1 MSITTKID
9 PSTLGWV
16 KTEID
21 ETLKQARLAFE
32 GFVEN
37 NADDAKLRHC
47 ITYLHQVVGT
57 LQMVEL
63 DGAALLGRET
73 EALAEA
79 LLAERAPREQAV
91 FELLTR
97 GILSLPDYLA
107 RLQYGQPDVPMRL
120 LPLVN
125 ELRAA
130 QKAEPISR
138 LELFQPDLSVRPARS
153 GERPRRSLEEY
164 VAVAKRLRPEFQKSL
179 LAWLKN
185 PTDTDTL
192 GRMETV
198 LAELE
203 REAHVGIYEQ
213 LFWVSGG
220 LLSALASGDLE
231 ITNERKKLLARLEQQ
246 MKKLAE
252 GGDKGA
258 LRASSEV
265 LLKSLLLELAE
276 GAGRHEK
283 VRELKA
289 AFDLDTLLGLT
300 PEASA
305 EVDGL
310 PTPEVIHTVAVELG
324 KEIEQA
330 QDILAAYLDP
340 VREDVRDL
348 AGLVTLLD
356 KMSGTLEMLGVPVLK
371 ALVDEIVECSRALDA
386 GSLQVTD
393 ASSMQLAGAL
403 LLIENSARQF
413 HASGSAWKK
422 QIEDRIAA
430 LKAMRAG
437 ETLPG
442 VDGIEISDA
451 SLTEAEFKQLLSVV
465 SAEIRVNLAKVEE
478 ALEAFAAN
486 PDNAGQIEAVPH
498 FLSQIQGALQ
508 ILGQE
513 AASELAAVTASH
525 IERMQRRE
533 CQADHAVFDALA
545 VAVGT
550 IEVYLEGLERDRPN
564 LETLIQVARQ
574 ELDSALGGSATGA
587 GAASDTQLELARVA
601 LDAWLLEPADAQ
613 ALDALSAALEG
624 LHASALAKAHD
635 KVMKIVAE
643 MQAVLALVHDD
654 PAQFNDD
661 VRDTLR
667 TSFEIVTSLWGG
679 AEALGAASS
688 AAAIAS
694 TAGTGASAH
703 APVDKRSAAPAQA
716 KPAQNAGLE
725 DLDEEIMQIFIEDA
739 KEVYQNIEKSFATWQ
754 AEPSNHEALLELRR
768 AFHTLKG
775 SGRMVGAGEIAELA
789 WAVENLLNQIREG
802 KLAHSPDIFAL
813 VTETKVVLPAMIAQL
828 EGGPAPSE
836 DIDDLRARANMLAGK
851 PATPPTALADSR
863 RDAAV
868 VEAPAIDPALLQI
881 FSGEAGGHVN
891 TIKETCAQ
899 GAGTFVH
906 HGLLRAAH
914 TLQGNARSLNL
925 APMAAA
931 AAETERY
938 LQALELR
945 QQPLNEKAIELLAT
959 LARNVERLL
968 ATLNVNAAPD
978 SSLKDDFARLAHAI
992 AAEHSRMAA
1001 EPTPI
1006 IADEDSLAAAPAP
1019 AGEELVF
1026 DIPAEV
1032 PTLTAMAQP
1041 DELDDGSDT
1050 APPAPTAP
1058 SAPVAGSIP
1067 SSALAADDTS
1077 VERDVVDA
1085 ELMDIFHEEAVD
1097 ILENIE
1103 EGLTNWRAKPTDT
1116 APVHALKRALH
1127 TLKGGARM
1135 SGAMTIGNISHNAES
1150 LIKHV
1155 EDGRMAAG
1163 AELMDLLDEVHDGLV
1178 VMLRQ
1183 VREGQPYSHEVRTLN
1198 TKLLSWLAGNPV
1210 TQVAA
1215 PMPAAAAEIEA
1226 SVPQAS
1232 APIAASAATEVVSP
1246 AATVDAREAS
1256 VDVRAPAAPPAA
1268 ADDAA
1273 AAKPV
1278 VAAPIA
1284 ASMAASSDDEDED
1297 DTPAFGARKDERR
1310 EQIKVRTALLNE
1322 LVNYA
1327 GEVSISR
1334 SRMEQQ
1340 IFGFREHLSELSRN
1354 VVRFREQIRELEIQ
1368 SESQILY
1375 RAEQQGASTHADFD
1389 PLEFDRFSK
1398 LQQLSRSLAESLH
1411 DLSTIQGTLDNFAGE
1426 AETVLQQ
1433 QARVNTDL
1441 QEGLMRTRMIN
1452 FSTQSARLRHIVRQT
1467 SRELGKRAELN
1478 IAGAEVEVDRNVL
1491 ERMIGP
1497 FEHMI
1502 RNALDHGI
1510 EPEAER
1516 ARLNKP
1522 PTGRISI
1529 DIKQEGSEIAIRFAD
1544 DGSGLNV
1551 KAIRAK
1557 AIDRGLIKSTAA
1569 LSDEEVMQFILLPG
1583 FSTAEKI
1590 THVSGRGVGMDVV
1603 HNEVKQLGGSIT
1615 VETQRGVGTTFVV
1628 RLPLTLSITQA
1639 LMIHVG
1645 EQMFAVPLASIVN
1658 ILEVPV
1664 EKLNNIAMGE
1674 RAMFHHEDQVYP
1686 FMDLAARLGLP
1697 SLPRNARKVPV
1708 LLAKSGNRQIAIQ
1721 IDGLSGTQEV
1731 VIKSLGPQLSEIK
1744 GLAGAT
1750 ILGDGKVILILDI
1763 GGLWITDDAMRVVRA
1778 ETRQTVAAAP
1788 EERRKPVVMV
1798 VDDSLTVRKVTSR
1811 HLQKR
1816 GMDVL
1821 VAKDGLDAWEQLRET
1836 MPDVMLVDIEMPRM
1850 DGYELTANIRSSSAH
1865 KHIPIIMITSRAG
1878 TKHRD
1883 RAMQLG
1889 VNMYMSKPYQEEE
1902 LMRNIESML
1911 PQALLAE

>member
-107 RLQYGQPDVPMRL
+107 RLQYGQPDAPMRL

-130 QKAEPISR
+130 HKAEAISR
-138 LELFQPDLSVRPARS
+138 LELFQPDLSVRPPRS
-153 GERPRRSLEEY
+153 GERARRSLEEY
-164 VAVAKRLRPEFQKSL
+164 VAVAKRLRPEFQKAL

-185 PTDTDTL
+185 PTDGEML
-192 GRMETV
+192 ARMETV

-203 REAHVGIYEQ
+203 HEAHVGIYEQ

-258 LRASSEV
+258 LRASSEA
-265 LLKSLLLELAE
+265 LLKTLLLELAE

-283 VRELKA
+283 VRALKA
-289 AFDLDTLLGLT
+289 AFDLDTLLGLA
-300 PEASA
+300 PETSA

-310 PTPEVIHTVAVELG
+310 PTPEVIHTVALELG
-324 KEIEQA
+324 KEVEQA

-340 VREDVRDL
+340 VREDVGDL
-348 AGLVTLLD
+348 AGLVALLD

-371 ALVDEIVECSRALDA
+371 ALVDEIIECSRALDD
-386 GSLQVTD
+386 GSLQIND

-437 ETLPG
+437 EALPG

-451 SLTEAEFKQLLSVV
+451 TLTEAEFKQLLSVV
-465 SAEIRVNLAKVEE
+465 SAEIRINLAKVEE
-478 ALEAFAAN
+478 ALEGFASN
-486 PDNAGQIEAVPH
+486 PDNAGPIETVPH

-513 AASELAAVTASH
+513 AAAELAAVTASH
-525 IERMQRRE
+525 IERIQRRE
-533 CQADHAVFDALA
+533 CHADHAVFDALA

-564 LETLIQVARQ
+564 LETLIHVARQ
-574 ELDSALGGSATGA
+574 ELDAALGGAAA
-587 GAASDTQLELARVA
+587 GGGASDTQLELVRVA
-601 LDAWLLEPADAQ
+601 LDAWLAEPTDAQ

-624 LHASALAKAHD
+624 LHATALAKAHE

-643 MQAVLALVHDD
+643 MQAVLALVHEE

-667 TSFEIVTSLWGG
+667 TSFEIVASLWGG
-679 AEALGAASS
+679 ATQDAVPAAPTASVAPAS
-688 AAAIAS
+688 ERTAA
-694 TAGTGASAH
+694 TR
-703 APVDKRSAAPAQA
+703 APAPAQS
-716 KPAQNAGLE
+716 KPAHDAGLE

-739 KEVYQNIEKSFATWQ
+739 KEVYQNIEKSFAAWQ
-754 AEPSNHEALLELRR
+754 VEPGNQEALLELRR

-802 KLAHSPDIFAL
+802 KLSHSPDIFAL
-813 VTETKVVLPAMIAQL
+813 VTETKAVLPTMIAQL
-828 EGGPAPSE
+828 EGGPAPTD
-836 DIDDLRARANMLAGK
+836 DIEALRVRANALAGK
-851 PATPPTALADSR
+851 PATPPVTLADSR
-863 RDAAV
+863 REVAV
-868 VEAPAIDPALLQI
+868 AEGPAIDPALLQI
-881 FSGEAGGHVN
+881 FSGEAGGHVA

-899 GAGTFVH
+899 GAGSFVH

-931 AAETERY
+931 AAETERF

-945 QQPLNEKAIELLAT
+945 QQPLNETGIELLAT

-968 ATLNVNAAPD
+968 ASLNVGATPD

-992 AAEHSRMAA
+992 AIEHARMAA
-1001 EPTPI
+1001 EPAPSAT
-1006 IADEDSLAAAPAP
+1006 DEDNSAVGATGDEA
-1019 AGEELVF
+1019 VF
-1026 DIPAEV
+1026 EIPAEIAV
-1032 PTLTAMAQP
+1032 PDA
-1041 DELDDGSDT
+1041 T
-1050 APPAPTAP
+1050 APVEVWERANDGAPTAASP
-1058 SAPVAGSIP
+1058 ALEMPPVHP
-1067 SSALAADDTS
+1067 TP

-1085 ELMDIFHEEAVD
+1085 ELIDIFHEEAVD

-1103 EGLTNWRAKPTDT
+1103 EGLTKWRAKPTDS

-1155 EDGRMAAG
+1155 EDGRMPAG

-1210 TQVAA
+1210 TQVASEPAPAVEAPTLDTAGRSPIDA
-1215 PMPAAAAEIEA
+1215 PMANGNAKTTIAGSGVSDVLTADTVADAPATP
-1226 SVPQAS
+1226 VNPRS
-1232 APIAASAATEVVSP
+1232 ATPPPTMPTVTTSPVTTPIAAST
-1246 AATVDAREAS
+1246 T
-1256 VDVRAPAAPPAA
+1256 
-1268 ADDAA
+1268 
-1273 AAKPV
+1273 AKG
-1278 VAAPIA
+1278 
-1284 ASMAASSDDEDED
+1284 DDEDDED
-1297 DTPAFGARKDERR
+1297 APAFGMRKDERR

-1354 VVRFREQIRELEIQ
+1354 VVRFREQIRDLEIQ

-1433 QARVNTDL
+1433 QARVNTEL

-1522 PTGRISI
+1522 AVGRIAI

-1557 AIDRGLIKSTAA
+1557 AIDRGLIKSNAA

-1583 FSTAEKI
+1583 FSTAEKV

-1615 VETQRGVGTTFVV
+1615 VETQRGIGTTFVV

-1686 FMDLAARLGLP
+1686 FMDLAARLALP

-1750 ILGDGKVILILDI
+1750 VLGDGKVILILDI
-1763 GGLWITDDAMRVVRA
+1763 GGLWITDDAMRLVRA
-1778 ETRQTVAAAP
+1778 ESRQSVATEP
-1788 EERRKPVVMV
+1788 EEKRKPLVMV

-1821 VAKDGLDAWEQLRET
+1821 VAKDGLDAWEQLREA

-1883 RAMQLG
+1883 RAIQLG
-1889 VNMYMSKPYQEEE
+1889 VNLYMSKPYQEEE